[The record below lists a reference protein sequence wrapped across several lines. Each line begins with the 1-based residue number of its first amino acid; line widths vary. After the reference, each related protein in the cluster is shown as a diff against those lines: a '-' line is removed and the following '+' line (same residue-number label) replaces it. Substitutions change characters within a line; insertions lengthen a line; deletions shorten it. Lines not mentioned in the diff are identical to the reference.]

1 MKHNSNTNRLK
12 RCLMAGIASVSFLA
26 IGCGGSDNTVVPPTI
41 SNQGSTGVASLL
53 LSNGGQAGVQIVST
67 DGTVVSTGTLT
78 NGSLTVANTAAVN
91 SNAYYSVVATSGVTD
106 TIAVPVLAKGSTILN
121 PLNHLQFSAKGIAKS
136 YLIQQDAGFVGSLG
150 TTAFTTPTNLDTK
163 LANLETAMS
172 TAGSLMATLPT
183 AINSLAASYFVTND
197 ARQPAFNKLMVD
209 YLNNPSA
216 KFSYAKAQT
225 GLTTGD
231 FSDFNASLGRTDAR
245 FAASIIPF
253 AFPDVMADIRRMNAA
268 AAAHAERINREVAA
282 TRARIEAMIRS
293 MMITP
298 FTARTTPAFTQKV
311 ATVEIVNN
319 ARKLA
324 ELGDSTVS
332 TAADN
337 MLTGVLASTD
347 ANGNITTFGGALDA
361 VQNNLATVATAVTAN
376 ENLAQGGGLSLG
388 SLIGGVVQNDST
400 RSVANVAEV
409 VAQASAT
416 AKNIINAGVITAAAN
431 SNATISA
438 NTLSVVQRVGGLNS
452 NAGIGNVIANA
463 LGAVQNTVGR
473 QIAQVANV
481 VATTLNTS
489 TDATLKNEVST
500 YVNTVRTNLDLDA
513 ASTQSL
519 FVAASKTLPFEVKL
533 ADVETPV
540 KLNAGTSKVIEFVND
555 SLDVDKN
562 ASYTWSYTASG
573 VTTSNVEMTGKRLKM
588 TVTMPGTNV
597 TAGTVAATLT
607 GAASGETTQTA
618 SKTIAFQTDPK
629 FLDILSGSGLTVSTG
644 AVVPVRVFAKYPGA
658 TADQTLSVQVGGGT
672 AVTTTV
678 AQADAVAGV
687 FRTLSGT
694 AGSTAGASSV
704 TATFAGVT
712 KTGSITL
719 QAAAVQASI
728 LTISGTS
735 FSTGTSAPVM
745 VSVLVKDTF
754 ATPATLATTLEI
766 LDSTCTNVQA
776 GLSNTV
782 SRSAASVHNFTL
794 STNVPVGSYCARVT
808 ASNGVSTASA
818 TETFTVVDASRPQV
832 TGITVAGVGLS
843 STAPTVITTINT
855 AGSYA
860 VALTVDKALNAGGVS
875 VNQTALTSA
884 ANGLSASGSVT
895 LNAGTNTVTVTVTG
909 ANGANTYAYEVFV
922 QNTNQ
927 LAVTSFAIDGSTLTA
942 STGGGEVTLTTGTAV
957 ARNNTLAFKLTTP
970 AQTSGNNAS
979 VVFSKIT
986 VRLNDVNSST
996 PRSASATLNN
1006 VTLSRTGAG
1015 AWSTTATGTLSAEVT
1030 RSNGVFAT
1038 GTKANNEFVGN
1049 VANWFTGATDGVTIN
1064 MSLIRDYLNQEF
1076 ASNLSNLSTLSG
1088 ATVRVTVELTPMSGS
1103 QATYS
1108 GSPFTNVFVNGITVQ

>member
-1 MKHNSNTNRLK
+1 MKHNSSTNRLK

-41 SNQGSTGVASLL
+41 SNQGSTGVSSLL
-53 LSNGGQAGVQIVST
+53 LSNGGQASVQIVST

-78 NGSLTVANTAAVN
+78 DGSLTVANTAAVN

-231 FSDFNASLGRTDAR
+231 FSDFNASLGRTDVR
-245 FAASIIPF
+245 FAASAIPF
-253 AFPDVMADIRRMNAA
+253 LASLVMTDIRRVN
-268 AAAHAERINREVAA
+268 VAA
-282 TRARIEAMIRS
+282 SVHVDRIDRGAAEQARIDALIRG
-293 MMITP
+293 MITVP
-298 FTARTTPAFTQKV
+298 FLERATDTFTQKV
-311 ATVEIVNN
+311 ATIEIVNET
-319 ARKLA
+319 RKLA

-332 TAADN
+332 AAADN
-337 MLTGVLASTD
+337 ILTGVLASTD

-361 VQNNLATVATAVTAN
+361 VQNHLNTVATAVAGN
-376 ENLAQGGGLSLG
+376 ETLAQGGGLSLG
-388 SLIGGVVQNDST
+388 SLIGGVVQNDPT
-400 RSVANVAEV
+400 RNVATVTKV

-416 AKNIINAGVITAAAN
+416 ARNLINAGVITAAAN
-431 SNATISA
+431 SSATISL
-438 NTLSVVQRVGGLNS
+438 NTLNVVQKVAGQGSYL
-452 NAGIGNVIANA
+452 GIGNVIANA
-463 LGAVQNTVGR
+463 LGSAQDRLGR
-473 QIAQVANV
+473 VIAQVANV

-489 TDATLKNEVST
+489 TDTTLQGEVTT
-500 YVNTVRTNLDLDA
+500 YVNTVRNNLDLDA

-540 KLNAGTSKVIEFVND
+540 KLNAGASKVIEFVND

-588 TVTMPGTNV
+588 TVTMPSTTV
-597 TAGTVAATLT
+597 TAGSVVATLT

-658 TADQTLSVQVGGGT
+658 TVEQTLSVQVGGGT
-672 AVTTTV
+672 VVTTTV

-719 QAAAVQASI
+719 QAAAVEASI
-728 LTISGTS
+728 LAISGTS
-735 FSTGTSAPVM
+735 FSSGTTAPVV
-745 VSVLVKDTF
+745 VSVLIKDTF

-766 LDSTCTNVQA
+766 LDSTCTTAQA

-794 STNVPVGSYCARVT
+794 STNVPVGSYCARVS
-808 ASNGVSTASA
+808 ASNGLSTASA
-818 TETFTVVDASRPQV
+818 TEVFTVVDASRPQV

-843 STAPTVITTINT
+843 STAPTVITTTNT

-860 VALTVDKALNAGGVS
+860 VALTVDKALNAGGAS

-884 ANGLSASGSVT
+884 ANGLSASGSIT
-895 LNAGTNTVTVTVTG
+895 LNAGTNTVTVAVTG
-909 ANGANTYAYEVFV
+909 ANGANTYVYEVFV

-942 STGGGEVTLTTGTAV
+942 STGGGEVTLTTGTAM
-957 ARNNTLAFKLTTP
+957 ALNNSLAFKLATP

-996 PRSASATLNN
+996 PRSAAATLNN

-1030 RSNGVFAT
+1030 RSNGAFAS

-1049 VANWFTGATDGVTIN
+1049 IANWFTGATDGVTIN

-1076 ASNLSNLSTLSG
+1076 ANGVSNLSTLSG
-1088 ATVRVTVELTPMSGS
+1088 ATVRVTVELTPESGS
-1103 QATYS
+1103 QASYN
-1108 GSPFTNVFVNGITVQ
+1108 GNPFTSVFVNGITVQ